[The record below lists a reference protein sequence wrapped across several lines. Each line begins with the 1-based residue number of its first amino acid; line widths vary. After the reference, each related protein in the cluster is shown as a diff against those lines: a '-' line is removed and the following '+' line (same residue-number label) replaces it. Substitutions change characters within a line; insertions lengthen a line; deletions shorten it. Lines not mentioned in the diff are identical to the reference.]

1 MRGPFAAI
9 AAVLCAVTNL
19 AAAGSF
25 SLAPLGLSIAPRE
38 SSASVIAINSGD
50 GPLVLQVKPLAWTQR
65 DGRDEREETRD
76 LIVNPPIFKLAPGE
90 QQLVRFAS
98 RSGPPRDVE
107 AAYRAVFSEVV
118 PKDAPKGPSGFRITL
133 AMDIPVYIEPVAP
146 ASPAPIRWQAE
157 RTGSG
162 VRLTAENPGNV
173 HFRVVDAQF
182 SADGTALRAHGI
194 LAVLPKSRIVIDL
207 PAPPRAATAIQ
218 LSAQDSASK
227 PVSVDIPLPP
237 AT

>member
-1 MRGPFAAI
+1 
-9 AAVLCAVTNL
+9 
-19 AAAGSF
+19 
-25 SLAPLGLSIAPRE
+25 
-38 SSASVIAINSGD
+38 
-50 GPLVLQVKPLAWTQR
+50 
-65 DGRDEREETRD
+65 
-76 LIVNPPIFKLAPGE
+76 
-90 QQLVRFAS
+90 
-98 RSGPPRDVE
+98 
-107 AAYRAVFSEVV
+107 VFSEVL

-133 AMDIPVYIEPVAP
+133 AMDIPVYVEPVSP
-146 ASPAPIRWQAE
+146 ASPVSIRWQAE

-162 VRLTAENPGNV
+162 VRVIAENPGNV

-182 SADGTALRAHGI
+182 SAGGTSLRAHGI